1 MSRRYTPD
9 EKSTILV
16 KLRANHGDIALTHQQ
31 TGVLERTLR
40 EWKRD
45 QLPPPNSVVR
55 QQEAPLD
62 PPDMVPS
69 GGKSTAPACTNDL
82 EAMQFMR
89 SRIMQELLNLTT
101 SFNDD
106 FGGATPYHRVQML
119 SRLLERLM
127 KLDNHL
133 KPYIR
138 AEQIIRV
145 VRVDKTPKH
154 IALYEDDDSQPDSL
168 PHPSTE
174 ESQDVEQS

>member
-1 MSRRYTPD
+1 MSRRYTPA
-9 EKSTILV
+9 EKSAILAI
-16 KLRANHGDIALTHQQ
+16 LRANYDDISLTHHQ
-31 TGVLERTLR
+31 TGIPERTLR
-40 EWKRD
+40 EWRRS
-45 QLPPPNSVVR
+45 QLPPPKSSPR
-55 QQEAPLD
+55 QQEFSPHTPDFIAAGGS
-62 PPDMVPS
+62 PPGFTD
-69 GGKSTAPACTNDL
+69 DL
-82 EAMQFMR
+82 EAMRFMR